1 MQLKQYHI
9 YIILFSLIVIGY
21 IVYIFSISLKNPTV
35 SEHFTSDSDYASRLE
50 VIKVFDG
57 YLHRNPT
64 MDEIKKYSTFVNEHD
79 ILTNVMKDFKIPA
92 LKDSHESIIMG
103 NPTINT
109 NANNN
114 NNANNNTNADI
125 TNTANTI
132 DTDTTI
138 ANTTNTSN
146 TNKST
151 DLINN
156 TSNNTNSINTDLV
169 KTEYIPNT
177 VPNTMPNIITDI
189 IPTLDS
195 ATQNIDT
202 TPTTLT
208 IPTITPNID
217 INVDETYMN
226 GSGCLLND
234 GKTKETFDST
244 GIGSMQIMDKSKK
257 QIKQHLTSV
266 TRAIGTISSSIS
278 NIEEIVN
285 NM

>member
-21 IVYIFSISLKNPTV
+21 IVYIFSISLKNTTV

-57 YLHRNPT
+57 YLNRNPT

-92 LKDSHESIIMG
+92 LKDSHESIIIG
-103 NPTINT
+103 NPTINSNTT
-109 NANNN
+109 NTIKT
-114 NNANNNTNADI
+114 NNANNANNAYNTN
-125 TNTANTI
+125 NTG
-132 DTDTTI
+132 
-138 ANTTNTSN
+138 N
-146 TNKST
+146 TNNT
-151 DLINN
+151 DL
-156 TSNNTNSINTDLV
+156 TNSITSNPNTINDLV
-169 KTEYIPNT
+169 KTDYIPNT

-189 IPTLDS
+189 IPPIDS
-195 ATQNIDT
+195 TTQNINNI
-202 TPTTLT
+202 PTIPTIPPLDT
-208 IPTITPNID
+208 IPTITPNTNINID
-217 INVDETYMN
+217 ENYMN
-226 GSGCLLND
+226 GSGCLLDD